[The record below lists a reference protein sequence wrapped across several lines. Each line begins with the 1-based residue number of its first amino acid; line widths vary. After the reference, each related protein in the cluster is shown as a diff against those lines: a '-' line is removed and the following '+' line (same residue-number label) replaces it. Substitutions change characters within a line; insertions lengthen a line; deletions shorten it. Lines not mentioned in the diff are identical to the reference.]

1 LAIVNVQV
9 DEGNLTRLQEAA
21 AQKASRLQ
29 GQQQQLEQLQQRLGG
44 LQEELGQLERQLAA
58 KKEEAKGAQ
67 AEHRKSR
74 CGSGQLGCD
83 YRNGSTFCWQQV
95 LVGY

>member
-1 LAIVNVQV
+1 LLTEALQRASVPRGIANAQV

-58 KKEEAKGAQ
+58 KKEEAKAAQ

-74 CGSGQLGCD
+74 CGKRPAWVWFL
-83 YRNGSTFCWQQV
+83 
-95 LVGY
+95 L